1 MNSKKILLLKKNTVS
16 IKPPKHGMFI
26 LNEFTNI
33 YPLFLK
39 RFLLI
44 LSISFTK
51 YARWCIEGPFFFKKF
66 FTVEFLLSGT
76 INSNQILFGL
86 LKPIINLL
94 F

>member
-39 RFLLI
+39 RFLLSCQY
-44 LSISFTK
+44 LLQNRQDGVSK
-51 YARWCIEGPFFFKKF
+51 VPFFFKKF